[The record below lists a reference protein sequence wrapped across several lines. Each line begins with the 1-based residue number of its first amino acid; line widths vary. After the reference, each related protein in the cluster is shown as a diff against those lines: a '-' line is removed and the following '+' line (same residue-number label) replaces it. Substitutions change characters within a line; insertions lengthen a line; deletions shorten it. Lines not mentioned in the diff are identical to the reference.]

1 MQQQKNGNKERRH
14 EVILPLQQRAYQ
26 RVVFSICILQYNR
39 VVIINGFEDM
49 FDTLTIVA
57 YLLGNEPG
65 HSTQL
70 HLQTRFLEKQ
80 NPVCQVQNA
89 QSPQL
94 RWSGVPPGA
103 SSLALIIKDAKS
115 SEKPHYYWVV
125 YNLPV
130 EVSALP
136 FGSSH
141 QMTPRDEGINSWG
154 QKNYHSVCLKNMAHP
169 VTIELVALDKRFSAR
184 EPMTGEIV
192 EQKIKGHVLAK
203 AIVRG

>member
-1 MQQQKNGNKERRH
+1 
-14 EVILPLQQRAYQ
+14 
-26 RVVFSICILQYNR
+26 
-39 VVIINGFEDM
+39 M
-49 FDTLTIVA
+49 FDTLTVVA

-70 HLQTRFLEKQ
+70 HLRAQFLEKQ
-80 NPVCQVQNA
+80 NSVCQVQNV

-94 RWSGVPPGA
+94 RWQNVPPEA
-103 SSLALIIKDAKS
+103 SSLAFIIKDAKTS
-115 SEKPHYYWVV
+115 KNAEKPRYYWVV

-154 QKNYHSVCLKNMAHP
+154 EKNYHGLCLGSTAHP
-169 VTIELVALDKRFSAR
+169 VTVALYALDKRFSAR